1 MKLTINWLKQY
12 LDTNKT
18 EFELIEGFNKVG
30 LEVEEVVNQAEIYK
44 SFIVAKIISA
54 LPHPEADKLKICQVD
69 NGKEILQIVCGAPNA
84 RADIK
89 VVLAPIGTIIPA
101 NALKIKASKIRNVES
116 NGMMCS
122 ASELSIGGDSN
133 GIIELPENYKIGE
146 AFAPQHGLN
155 ETTIELSITPNR
167 GDCLGI
173 YGIAR
178 DLAAAGYGTLKALE
192 NIKLSGNFDS
202 PIKVKLSS
210 SACSRYIGRYFKN
223 VTNKESPD
231 ELKNLLKNIGVNPIS
246 ALVDITNYFTFA
258 FGRPMHVFD
267 ANKISDLEVRQAIKG
282 EEFTALNDK
291 NYQLTENDLVIASED
306 NILGL
311 AGIIGEK
318 KSSVTNESKNIFLEI
333 ALFDQDHIIKSGRYH
348 QIDTDAKYRFERK
361 LDPNFIETALNLVT
375 KMIIEICGG
384 EYSREILQETEKY
397 QPRYVDFPLSELKKK
412 IGIEYKKE
420 EVINI
425 LSDLGFTIQDNGNI
439 LNLTIPSWRNDIA
452 IKEDIVEE
460 IARISGYDRI
470 EEQELPNIKF
480 ADFDLKQKNL
490 YRISRFAA
498 SLGLDEVVSF
508 SFINSKKAALFAPL
522 NPQLFIKNP
531 ISSELNYLRPSI
543 LPNLL
548 DAAERNQNRGI
559 DSVALFEIA
568 SCYKGVN
575 PNEQILCI
583 AGLRTN
589 QNHDKNLYHDQ
600 RKVDVF
606 DSKADIFSLI
616 DELGLDPN
624 KLQYNTN
631 NLPIYYHPGRSAS
644 LCLGKNIIGYF
655 GELHPKIIQ
664 SYNLK
669 NNGVVFELFFDSIP
683 LPKSKSGKKG
693 NLIISDYQEVER
705 DFAFIIDQDIE
716 VDYIVKNILQLD
728 KKLIKSVNI
737 FDIYIG
743 KGIEEGK
750 KSVAFK
756 VVIQAQDHTLTEE
769 EIDSL
774 SQKIISSVSNSTN
787 GILRS
792 I

>member
-318 KSSVTNESKNIFLEI
+318 KSSVTNESKNIFKLN
-333 ALFDQDHIIKSGRYH
+333 FV
-348 QIDTDAKYRFERK
+348 RF
-361 LDPNFIETALNLVT
+361 LD
-375 KMIIEICGG
+375 
-384 EYSREILQETEKY
+384 
-397 QPRYVDFPLSELKKK
+397 
-412 IGIEYKKE
+412 
-420 EVINI
+420 
-425 LSDLGFTIQDNGNI
+425 
-439 LNLTIPSWRNDIA
+439 
-452 IKEDIVEE
+452 
-460 IARISGYDRI
+460 
-470 EEQELPNIKF
+470 
-480 ADFDLKQKNL
+480 
-490 YRISRFAA
+490 
-498 SLGLDEVVSF
+498 
-508 SFINSKKAALFAPL
+508 
-522 NPQLFIKNP
+522 
-531 ISSELNYLRPSI
+531 
-543 LPNLL
+543 
-548 DAAERNQNRGI
+548 
-559 DSVALFEIA
+559 
-568 SCYKGVN
+568 
-575 PNEQILCI
+575 
-583 AGLRTN
+583 
-589 QNHDKNLYHDQ
+589 
-600 RKVDVF
+600 
-606 DSKADIFSLI
+606 
-616 DELGLDPN
+616 
-624 KLQYNTN
+624 
-631 NLPIYYHPGRSAS
+631 
-644 LCLGKNIIGYF
+644 
-655 GELHPKIIQ
+655 
-664 SYNLK
+664 
-669 NNGVVFELFFDSIP
+669 
-683 LPKSKSGKKG
+683 
-693 NLIISDYQEVER
+693 
-705 DFAFIIDQDIE
+705 
-716 VDYIVKNILQLD
+716 
-728 KKLIKSVNI
+728 
-737 FDIYIG
+737 
-743 KGIEEGK
+743 
-750 KSVAFK
+750 
-756 VVIQAQDHTLTEE
+756 
-769 EIDSL
+769 
-774 SQKIISSVSNSTN
+774 
-787 GILRS
+787 
-792 I
+792 